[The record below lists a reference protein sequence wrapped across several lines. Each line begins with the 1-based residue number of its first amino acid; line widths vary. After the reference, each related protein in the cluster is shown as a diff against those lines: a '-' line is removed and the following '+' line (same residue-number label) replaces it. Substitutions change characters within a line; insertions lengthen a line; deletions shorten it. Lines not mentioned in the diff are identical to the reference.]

1 MVPYEP
7 NGVGPISYGGAT
19 ITNSMSM
26 GSIALLIY
34 FVAVGYVYYLMIRK
48 DFFDNDWVSIM
59 GHLLCDNRIY
69 HICSAEV
76 GLGALAMIS
85 LYVFA
90 AIILAIVIYM
100 AIVSYYI

>member
-1 MVPYEP
+1 MTV
-7 NGVGPISYGGAT
+7 
-19 ITNSMSM
+19 

-34 FVAVGYVYYLMIRK
+34 FAAVGYVFYYMIRK
-48 DFFDNDWVSIM
+48 DFFDHDWVSTM
-59 GHLLCDNRIY
+59 GHLLCDSRIY
-69 HICSAEV
+69 HICRGEV